1 MSECEPRGATDPVAL
16 GFEYSTFFVG
26 STDAWYTAA
35 RIVLTLLTRLSAGM
49 GRRHPLA
56 CLCQP
61 CRVQRRRP
69 GARALPRCSYR
80 LQSHGLEQRLI
91 LNPRCGLTSK
101 QGML

>member
-56 CLCQP
+56 CASCAESRDGVP
-61 CRVQRRRP
+61 VRKSCR
-69 GARALPRCSYR
+69 AALIDY
-80 LQSHGLEQRLI
+80 SH
-91 LNPRCGLTSK
+91 TD
-101 QGML
+101 